1 MTISFFET
9 SESRTLEKDQ
19 LMTKMKSLIT
29 LLLALLPFLGVSA
42 QDEGVRVPQFGY
54 ISYNEV
60 FQQMPEYQKAQEDFA
75 ALKAKYDAETTRSE
89 DEFQRKFA
97 EFLQGQR
104 DFPPSILQKRQAELQ
119 ELMDKSVNF
128 RRESRKL
135 LRQAE
140 AELQRPVAEKLD
152 EAIKAVGAEL
162 GLIFVLNTD
171 GNSLP
176 FVHPQVGVD
185 ITRPVLSKLGIEK
198 VEVPEE
204 RIEP

>member
-1 MTISFFET
+1 MTICYFET
-9 SESRTLEKDQ
+9 SESRNLEKDQ

-42 QDEGVRVPQFGY
+42 QDECVRVPQFGY

-97 EFLQGQR
+97 EFLQGQK

>member
-1 MTISFFET
+1 MTICYFET

-97 EFLQGQR
+97 EFLQGQK

>member
-1 MTISFFET
+1 MTICYFDT
-9 SESRTLEKDQ
+9 SESRNLKKEY

-89 DEFQRKFA
+89 DEFQHKFA
-97 EFLQGQR
+97 EFLQGQK

>member
-1 MTISFFET
+1 MTICYFET
-9 SESRTLEKDQ
+9 SESRNLEKDQ

-54 ISYNEV
+54 ISYSEV

-97 EFLQGQR
+97 EFLQGQK

-140 AELQRPVAEKLD
+140 AELQRPVAAKLD

>member
-1 MTISFFET
+1 MTICYFET
-9 SESRTLEKDQ
+9 SESRNLEKDQ

-29 LLLALLPFLGVSA
+29 LLLALIPFLGVSA

-97 EFLQGQR
+97 EFLQGQK

>member
-1 MTISFFET
+1 MTISFFDT
-9 SESRTLEKDQ
+9 SDSRNLEKDQ

-89 DEFQRKFA
+89 YEFQRKFA
-97 EFLQGQR
+97 EFLQGQK

-140 AELQRPVAEKLD
+140 AELQRPVAQKLD

>member
-1 MTISFFET
+1 MN
-9 SESRTLEKDQ
+9 
-19 LMTKMKSLIT
+19 KMKSLIT
-29 LLLALLPFLGVSA
+29 LLLALIPFLGTSA
-42 QDEGVRVPQFGY
+42 QEEGVRVPQFGY
-54 ISYNEV
+54 ISYSEV

-75 ALKAKYDAETTRSE
+75 ALKAKYDAETARSE

-97 EFLQGQR
+97 EFLQGQK
-104 DFPPSILQKRQAELQ
+104 DFPASILQKRQAELQ

-128 RRESRKL
+128 RRESRNL

-185 ITRPVLSKLGIEK
+185 ITQPVLLKLGIEK
-198 VEVPEE
+198 VAVPDE

>member
-1 MTISFFET
+1 MTICYFET
-9 SESRTLEKDQ
+9 SESRNLEKDQ

-97 EFLQGQR
+97 EFLQGQK

>member
-1 MTISFFET
+1 MTICYFDT
-9 SESRTLEKDQ
+9 SESRNLEKDQ

-97 EFLQGQR
+97 EFLQGQK